1 MEMDLAAQQ
10 AFLAQQQAILA
21 AQAELLRQQHAAY
34 YAQDADEDDDFLA
47 DGEVDMAVGDFSQQ
61 QAGFLDENNNALAE
75 AQLQAQFQQAAA
87 ALAAVPEQVRKYIV
101 LFHQALQNNSLPEI
115 SNAYEANW
123 NRLTEKFYARAE
135 WPDAEVIAPLVNED
149 PKFLMLYRELWY
161 RHVYSRLSPDGE
173 DRFHSYDN
181 YCDFFNFV
189 LNSDGPVALELP
201 AQWLWDIIDEF
212 IYQFQSYSQWRNRV
226 STKTEDELVLL
237 QDGGVWSA
245 YSVLNVLYSLIQ
257 KSRITEQLLAS
268 LKGEDVEEAA
278 GDFGARPLY
287 KLLGYFSTIG
297 LLRVH
302 VLLGDYTLAL
312 KTLDFVELNK
322 KSGLMNRVT
331 ACHVTAYYYVGFAY
345 MMLRRYP
352 DAIRAFTHILVFIQR
367 LRQYH
372 TRSYQYDQ
380 INKTADRMY
389 ALLAMC
395 CALCPTRLDE
405 NIQSVMRDKY
415 GEQFSKMSRGDDGA
429 LQAFEELFLYACPK
443 FITSTGPPYHD
454 PEALPNYKDTPA
466 QDPAQHQ
473 LKLFLTDVRSQLTN
487 SNIRSFL
494 RLYTSLGTDKLSK
507 FLSVEEEELVEM
519 MMVMK
524 RSTRSIKWT
533 DGGLLEGD
541 VINTSDLDFV
551 IDTNMVHI
559 AESRIG
565 RRYGDWFLRN
575 GTRMRDVLD
584 NVRSKA
590 LPIVDAAKLAAQSQ
604 QHQQQQQQSQQGG
617 AGARTGGGGGGGGG
631 APRSGGAAGGQARGG
646 GARQGAWGA
655 KAPAPTAQEA

>member
-604 QHQQQQQQSQQGG
+604 QQQQQQQQSQQGG
-617 AGARTGGGGGGGGG
+617 AGARTGGGGGGG

-655 KAPAPTAQEA
+655 KAPAATAQEA